1 MKVAFSTI
9 VDQLH
14 GCLLI
19 WAAATWVPS
28 RCVSGDR
35 GVADDLNE
43 FTGGSLDQRLNLRAS
58 FFLVSAGKS
67 NLDELM
73 TINGDVQFGDQIRRD
88 AFLSEHDD
96 GAQGMGK
103 TAQIALLERGE
114 WHE

>member
-1 MKVAFSTI
+1 MDASLFGQRQLGFLLVAF
-9 VDQLH
+9 
-14 GCLLI
+14 
-19 WAAATWVPS
+19 PK
-28 RCVSGDR
+28 RR

-43 FTGGSLDQRLNLRAS
+43 FTGGSLDQRLNLCAS